1 MGPEIYA
8 TGGYTLAQLEH
19 YRDGERKGGMAAHMK
34 IAADVLNEQQMKAVA
49 LYLESLWED

>member
-1 MGPEIYA
+1 
-8 TGGYTLAQLEH
+8 
-19 YRDGERKGGMAAHMK
+19 MAAHMK